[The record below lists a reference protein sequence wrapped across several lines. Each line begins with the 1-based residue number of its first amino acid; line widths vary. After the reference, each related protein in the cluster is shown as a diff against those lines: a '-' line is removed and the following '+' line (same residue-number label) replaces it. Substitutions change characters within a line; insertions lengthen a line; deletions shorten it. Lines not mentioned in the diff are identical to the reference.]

1 MNDTNTPFAIEACGW
16 AAPDIQKH
24 TKTPPP
30 PSPRRRERVRTRT

>member
-16 AAPDIQKH
+16 AAPDEH